1 MYYNNLL
8 ILIHGFHCPYIAPK
22 VPFEV
27 SVSAKTVAG
36 TGKKQSKV
44 LFTSEGGGIDHL

>member
-1 MYYNNLL
+1 MYNNNVI
-8 ILIHGFHCPYIAPK
+8 ILMYVFHFPYIAPK

-27 SVSAKTVAG
+27 SVSAETVAG

-44 LFTSEGGGIDHL
+44 LFTTEGGGIDHL

>member
-1 MYYNNLL
+1 M
-8 ILIHGFHCPYIAPK
+8 HGIHCPYIAPK

-36 TGKKQSKV
+36 TGKKQSII
-44 LFTSEGGGIDHL
+44 LFTTEGGRIDHLESLSINLN